1 MPSSSLASLAVLGLL
16 ALSPLITARPAPTGT
31 QQAKRSFQTP
41 SLDLPPPQYLE
52 DAAVRSAIANMAAA
66 AQASAAVKA
75 RRSGLDNIVD
85 VDIQKRGN
93 KVDGDSLLKRA
104 ACVDSTA
111 DDMLISSLFHYGGAG
126 TVVELCPGA
135 TIKLTNPVH
144 FTAADQVLTTQ
155 GSPTGDTRATLV
167 VTGQD
172 QACAI
177 FGACQGC
184 DNIVVESIQVAG
196 QRDVLG
202 FNNGPA
208 LLELGGDNVGQTV
221 KNCKLWEP
229 RGWSALHGIE
239 GNGNSCSS
247 MLITGNQVGPC
258 GHSPTNGKQ
267 FKRDD
272 QVYVPEQWADGI
284 SLACKGSRVQGN
296 TIVDAT
302 DGGIV
307 IFGAPGSVVSGNTII
322 ARQRRPLG
330 GINLVDY
337 SPFSGS
343 FEGTV
348 VENNVILADTNMI
361 KAGIALG
368 GMVWGSDNR
377 TAARTWG
384 GIVRNNVFKS
394 GSGGYFGYAVA
405 VAGHQKAMIS
415 GNDAS
420 GAAFGGGPS
429 EACVPNPMVP
439 SSQAF
444 VYDHWTTTGSTLQ
457 DNFYNAPLVFLICQ
471 GPGPVVGT
479 GVAKA
484 QTGMITVGRGDL
496 LGVVAPAPAAAAPS
510 SSDAAVASTSAAA
523 ASSAT
528 STSTST
534 DPTTATST
542 SVDQSPLA
550 HLRAVLEQ
558 LAHALV
564 PRRLD
569 ASSSTTT
576 KSTRS
581 YTKYK
586 LHTHAHK
593 SRSSTSS
600 AAESTAAVEPS
611 GAASLRS
618 TWGRVIAA
626 LPFAH
631 KPQAS
636 KRSPVEAAAAAA
648 DAPTAVVAPGWSKPT
663 PVVNFVN
670 PFDILDKHERLA

>member
-1 MPSSSLASLAVLGLL
+1 MPSSSLASLAILGLL
-16 ALSPLITARPAPTGT
+16 ALSPLTTARPAPTGT

-41 SLDLPPPQYLE
+41 SLDLPPPSYLE
-52 DAAVRSAIANMAAA
+52 DVAVRSAIANMAAA

-75 RRSGLDNIVD
+75 RRSGLDSIVD
-85 VDIQKRGN
+85 VDIQKRGS
-93 KVDGDSLLKRA
+93 KLDGDTLLKRA

-111 DDMLISSLFHYGGAG
+111 DDMLISSLFHYGGPG

-135 TIKLTNPVH
+135 TIKLKNPVY
-144 FTAADQVLTTQ
+144 FSAANQVLTTQ
-155 GSPTGDTRATLV
+155 GNPTDSSRATLV

-184 DNIVVESIQVAG
+184 DNVVVESVQVAG

-239 GNGNSCSS
+239 GNGNSCNN
-247 MLITGNQVGPC
+247 MIITGNEVGPC

-267 FKRDD
+267 FKKRDD

-284 SLACKGSRVQGN
+284 SIACKGSTVQGN

-343 FEGTV
+343 FDGTV
-348 VENNVILADTNMI
+348 VEDNLIFADTNMI

-394 GSGGYFGYAVA
+394 GSGYFGYAIA

-429 EACVPNPMVP
+429 EACVPNPTVP
-439 SSQAF
+439 TSQAF

-457 DNFYNAPLVFLICQ
+457 NNFVNAPLVFLICQ
-471 GPGPVVGT
+471 APGPVVGT

-484 QTGMITVGRGDL
+484 QSGMMTVGKGDL
-496 LGVVAPAPAAAAPS
+496 LGVVAPAPAAAAS
-510 SSDAAVASTSAAA
+510 SSSAAA
-523 ASSAT
+523 AAPATSAADASSAA
-528 STSTST
+528 STST
-534 DPTTATST
+534 DPTTTATT
-542 SVDQSPLA
+542 TLGA
-550 HLRAVLEQ
+550 TTTTT
-558 LAHALV
+558 
-564 PRRLD
+564 
-569 ASSSTTT
+569 TTT

-586 LHTHAHK
+586 LHTHALK
-593 SRSSTSS
+593 SRSSTASSS
-600 AAESTAAVEPS
+600 ASTAAVEPS
-611 GAASLRS
+611 GAASLRN

-626 LPFAH
+626 LPFAK

-636 KRSPVEAAAAAA
+636 KRSPVESG
-648 DAPTAVVAPGWSKPT
+648 DAPTAVVVAPGWSKPT

-670 PFDILDKHERLA
+670 PFDILEKHERLA

>member
-1 MPSSSLASLAVLGLL
+1 MPSSLASLAVLGLL
-16 ALSPLITARPAPTGT
+16 ALSPLTAARPAPTGT
-31 QQAKRSFQTP
+31 QQAKRSYQTP

-75 RRSGLDNIVD
+75 RRSGLDSIVD

-93 KVDGDSLLKRA
+93 KVDGDTLLKRA
-104 ACVDSTA
+104 ACIDSTA
-111 DDMLISSLFHYGGAG
+111 DDLLITSLFHYGGAG
-126 TVVELCPGA
+126 TIVELCPGA
-135 TIKLTNPVH
+135 TIKLKNPVQ
-144 FTAADQVLTTQ
+144 FTAAEQVLTTQ
-155 GSPTGDTRATLV
+155 GNPTDDSRATLV

-184 DNIVVESIQVAG
+184 DNVVVESIQVAG

-239 GNGNSCSS
+239 GNGNSCNN
-247 MLITGNQVGPC
+247 MLITGNEVGPC

-267 FKRDD
+267 FKRD

-284 SLACKGSRVQGN
+284 SIACKGSTVQGN

-322 ARQRRPLG
+322 ARERRPLG
-330 GINLVDY
+330 GINLVDF
-337 SPFSGS
+337 SPFQGS
-343 FEGTV
+343 FQGTV
-348 VENNVILADTNMI
+348 VENNLIFAESNMI

-384 GIVRNNVFKS
+384 GTVRNNVFES
-394 GSGGYFGYAVA
+394 GSSGYFGYAVA

-420 GAAFGGGPS
+420 GASFGGGPS

-439 SSQAF
+439 KSQAF
-444 VYDHWTTTGSTLQ
+444 VYDHWTTTGSQLQ
-457 DNFYNAPLVFLICQ
+457 DNFVDAPLVFLVCQ

-484 QTGMITVGRGDL
+484 QTGMMTVGQGDL
-496 LGVVAPAPAAAAPS
+496 LGVVAPVPAAAPAAS
-510 SSDAAVASTSAAA
+510 SSAAAA
-523 ASSAT
+523 ASSAA
-528 STSTST
+528 STLTST
-534 DPTTATST
+534 DPTTATTTLASASAGSASST
-542 SVDQSPLA
+542 STS
-550 HLRAVLEQ
+550 
-558 LAHALV
+558 
-564 PRRLD
+564 
-569 ASSSTTT
+569 T
-576 KSTRS
+576 KSSRS

-586 LHTHAHK
+586 LHSHVVK

-600 AAESTAAVEPS
+600 SSTSTTAAEAS
-611 GAASLRS
+611 GAASLRN

-626 LPFAH
+626 LPFS

-636 KRSPVEAAAAAA
+636 KRAPAELD
-648 DAPTAVVAPGWSKPT
+648 DAPTAVVAVAPGWSKPT
-663 PVVNFVN
+663 PAVNFVN
-670 PFDILDKHERLA
+670 PFAVLEKHDRLA